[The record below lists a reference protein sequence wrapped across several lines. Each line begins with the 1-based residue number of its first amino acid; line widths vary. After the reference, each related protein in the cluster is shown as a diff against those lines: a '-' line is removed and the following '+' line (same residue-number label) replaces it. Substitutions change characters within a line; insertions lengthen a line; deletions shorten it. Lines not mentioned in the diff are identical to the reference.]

1 MPMIRVEILKTKR
14 KKKNEDEEKDMI
26 QGVL

>member
-1 MPMIRVEILKTKR
+1 MPMIRVEILKTMR
-14 KKKNEDEEKDMI
+14 KIKNEDEEKDMI